1 MTCIRIS
8 LFMISTLLA
17 CSCASNEEPAPV
29 TTVSRPSAIT
39 YVVGIGRVEPA
50 TKVVAL
56 AATEG
61 GVVKVVYHTDG
72 DIVRAGDALLRID
85 DTTERIALSLAMR
98 RHATQRSQIRSDE
111 DAVVEYEA
119 RLANKRRTLEASNR
133 LAGTGAETSQNVDDL
148 ETEVKTLVV
157 ALQHSKSTV
166 TISKQRHVELQ
177 TEISQAEHDVELRTM
192 RAPTDGTVLEMMS
205 TKGSALAQY
214 ETYAQFAPVSNIVVR
229 CEVDELFTDRMRV
242 GQHVDVRPIGGDQ
255 SITTGTIES
264 VSPYLRK
271 KSLFS
276 EKAGDLED
284 RRVREVVIRVQDAS
298 HLLINAK
305 VECIITL

>member
-1 MTCIRIS
+1 
-8 LFMISTLLA
+8 MILALLVCA
-17 CSCASNEEPAPV
+17 CTSNEEPAAV
-29 TTVSRPSAIT
+29 TTVSRPTAIT
-39 YVVGIGRVEPA
+39 SVVGIGRVEPA

-61 GVVKVVYHTDG
+61 GVVKDVYKTDG
-72 DIVRAGDALLRID
+72 DVVRAGEALLRID
-85 DTTERIALSLAMR
+85 DTTERLALVLAR
-98 RHATQRSQIRSDE
+98 QRHTTQSAQIRSDE
-111 DAVVEYEA
+111 EATVEYEA

-133 LAGTGAETSQNVDDL
+133 LVGTGAETSQNVDDL
-148 ETEVKTLVV
+148 ETEVKTLMVSLQRSRSVV
-157 ALQHSKSTV
+157 L
-166 TISKQRHVELQ
+166 ISKQRQQELQ
-177 TEISQAEHDVELRTM
+177 AEIVQAEHALALRTM
-192 RAPTDGTVLEMMS
+192 RAPSDGTVLEMMS
-205 TKGSALAQY
+205 TTGSAVAQY
-214 ETYAQFAPVSNIVVR
+214 ETYAQFAPTSNIVIR

-242 GQHVDVRPIGGDQ
+242 GLRVDVRPIGGDQ
-255 SITTGTIES
+255 SITTGTIVS

-276 EKAGDLED
+276 EKAGDQED